1 MLIMTHSAAEHL
13 RQLLLEADAPEGA
26 AARFVAGPEGLSLHL
41 DKHRTGD
48 ETYEHDG
55 RTVLLVD
62 GQIADLLA
70 DRTLDVEQTDDGPT
84 LTLQ

>member
-1 MLIMTHSAAEHL
+1 MLIMTHTAAEHL

-41 DKHRTGD
+41 DKQRSGD
-48 ETYEHDG
+48 EAYEHDG

-62 GQIADLLA
+62 EQISELLN
-70 DRTLDVEQTDDGPT
+70 DRTLDLEETDDGPA

>member
-1 MLIMTHSAAEHL
+1 MLIMTQSAAEHL
-13 RQLLLEADAPEGA
+13 EQLLAEADAPEGA

-41 DKHRTGD
+41 DQQRPGD

-55 RTVLLVD
+55 RTILLID
-62 GQIADLLA
+62 EQIADLLA
-70 DRTLDVEQTDDGPT
+70 ERTLDLETTDDGPA